1 MILRLKGNK
10 MLDALKP
17 LLDSELVTED
27 AKQEINEAWEAK
39 LIEAKEQARAEL
51 REEFAQR
58 YEHDKQVMVE
68 ALDRMVT
75 ESLIAEVQAVKA
87 EKAALAEDRVKFQRK
102 IKEDTT
108 KFNNFMVTKLAEE
121 LGELRKDRKAHN
133 EGVQKLEGFIVHA
146 LAREIQEF
154 QADKRDVVE
163 TKVRLVT
170 NARQQLESLKSRF
183 VKESAQKMTQ
193 AVSTHLKAELS
204 QLKEDIQVARENNF
218 GRRIFE
224 AYSAEFG
231 ATHLNEKAEV
241 RKLHDVI
248 AQKDQKIAEAI
259 KFAKKATVLV
269 ESKEREVRILKESN
283 TRTRTMDELL
293 APLNE
298 EKAEVMRN
306 LLESV
311 QTPRLKSAFE
321 KYLPAVLENRSVK
334 ATKPALTES
343 LSTATGDKSARV
355 QEQDEVTEET
365 SNVIDLKRLAG
376 L

>member
-1 MILRLKGNK
+1 

-39 LIEAKEQARAEL
+39 LVEAKEQARAEL

-75 ESLIAEVQAVKA
+75 ESLIAEVQQVKA

-102 IKEDTT
+102 IKEDAAR
-108 KFNNFMVTKLAEE
+108 FNNFMVSKLAEE

-163 TKVRLVT
+163 TKVRLVQ
-170 NARQQLESLKSRF
+170 NARQQLEGLKSRF
-183 VKESAQKMTQ
+183 VKESAQKMSQT
-193 AVSTHLKAELS
+193 VSKHLKAELS

-283 TRTRTMDELL
+283 VRQRTMDELL
-293 APLNE
+293 SPLNE
-298 EKAEVMRN
+298 EKAEVMRS

-311 QTPRLKSAFE
+311 QTPRLKNAFE

-334 ATKPALTES
+334 AKPVITES

-355 QEQDEVTEET
+355 QEQDIEAEET